1 MTTQTEIDALA
12 ALLDGT
18 VAASSVTA
26 EIAALAG
33 LASNVS
39 AHSVVPLPTASFVQ
53 AFRGELL
60 QQVAASQA
68 AAVGAASTGGG
79 STAGALGVTGVASQ
93 LTSIIAAV
101 AAASVLA
108 SAGVAA
114 ASPDAA
120 PGDAL
125 YEAKR
130 LLEDGRLLVGDT
142 QRQAELLLGYATE
155 RVFEAGDLSGVAVI
169 NELLDSSNAQLAEAL
184 VLLDTLGLDIADP
197 LLADFAIV
205 HGQALIMLLEG
216 SPSDAITARVHGL
229 LAQTGSLMPARPIP
243 VLTPDVDP
251 SGDSSAVTATDGD
264 EPDDGDSA
272 VITDSVGD
280 SVKDS
285 ITDNITDNGG
295 DSVTDQVPDGA
306 QDVPDGVQDVIDSV
320 QDVTDS
326 VEDVVDE
333 VVTTPGTVIESVT
346 PAVEGLRDAV
356 NDVIGR

>member
-18 VAASSVTA
+18 IAASSVTA

-33 LASNVS
+33 LANNVS
-39 AHSVVPLPTASFVQ
+39 THSVVPLPTASFVQ
-53 AFRGELL
+53 TFRGELL

-68 AAVGAASTGGG
+68 AAVGAAATGGG

-108 SAGVAA
+108 GAGVAA
-114 ASPDAA
+114 ASPNAA

-130 LLEDGRLLVGDT
+130 LIEDGRLLVGDT

-184 VLLDTLGLDIADP
+184 ALLDTLGLDIADP

-251 SGDSSAVTATDGD
+251 SGDAPAVTATDGD
-264 EPDDGDSA
+264 EPGDSDSA
-272 VITDSVGD
+272 VITDSVSD
-280 SVKDS
+280 SVSDS
-285 ITDNITDNGG
+285 ITDDVGE
-295 DSVTDQVPDGA
+295 SVTDQSPDAG
-306 QDVPDGVQDVIDSV
+306 QDVSDVV
-320 QDVTDS
+320 EDVTDV

-333 VVTTPGTVIESVT
+333 VVTTPGTVNESVT
-346 PAVEGLRDAV
+346 PAVEGLRDTV
-356 NDVIGR
+356 KDVIGG